1 MHNLD
6 GMTIY
11 QQVGLVRACV
21 GDVSLRLQPYDEIIK
36 VMISPTRCGIT
47 VRRWTV
53 TDRAT
58 ETRLTQPRQVTRAWT
73 CDDAGT
79 WSPVI
84 MEVDGR
90 RTAEFSIDDDTVKQC
105 LIVSHRGGKSP
116 AEYRAQLIWDE
127 LCYRPGAG
135 RLGQRDADMVAAETA
150 RRWNR
155 AFGSGS
161 YERGDN

>member
-1 MHNLD
+1 MIPD

-21 GDVSLRLQPYDEIIK
+21 GDTSLRLMPYDTIVK

-53 TDRAT
+53 TERAT
-58 ETRLTQPRQVTRAWT
+58 ETRLTNPRLVTKAWSCT
-73 CDDAGT
+73 DDV

-90 RTAEFSIDDDTVKQC
+90 RTAEFSIDDPTGKQY
-105 LIVSHRGGKSP
+105 LLVSHRGGKTP
-116 AEYRAQLIWDE
+116 QEYKDMLLWDE
-127 LCYRPGAG
+127 LCHRPGAG
-135 RLGQRDADMVAAETA
+135 RLGQRDADMVAADTA
-150 RRWNR
+150 RRWNK
-155 AFGSGS
+155 AFGTDS
-161 YERGDN
+161 YVHMDDR